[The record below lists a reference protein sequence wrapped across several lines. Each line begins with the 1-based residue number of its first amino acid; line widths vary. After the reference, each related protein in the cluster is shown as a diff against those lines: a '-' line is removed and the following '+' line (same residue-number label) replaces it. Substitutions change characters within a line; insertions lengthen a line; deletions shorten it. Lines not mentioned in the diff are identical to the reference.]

1 MHPAP
6 FSTHPPAC
14 IRGHFY
20 VMASPEKKKPRLDRG
35 FRLDG
40 GKTAGIVKTL
50 QIPTMCSYGIMQPF
64 ARMHCV

>member
-1 MHPAP
+1 MTASRPFQHAPARL
-6 FSTHPPAC
+6 HQKALL
-14 IRGHFY
+14 
-20 VMASPEKKKPRLDRG
+20 ASPEKKKPRLDRG